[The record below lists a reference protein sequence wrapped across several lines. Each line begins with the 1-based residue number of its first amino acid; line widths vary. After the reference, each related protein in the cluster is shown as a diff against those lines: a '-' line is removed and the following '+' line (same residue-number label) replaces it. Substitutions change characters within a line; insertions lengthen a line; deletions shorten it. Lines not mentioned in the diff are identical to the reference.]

1 MKISKIEDNKKR
13 YMSLLFLA
21 DEQED
26 MIDRYLEKGTMYVL
40 EENGVKAEC
49 VVTDEGSKVLE
60 IKNIAVLPECQRMGY
75 GKRMIEFIEQ
85 TYRDNFRIL
94 RVGTGDSLLTLPFYK
109 KCGFI
114 ESHRIKNF
122 FTDNY
127 DHPIFEC
134 GVQLIDMVY
143 LEKNLLWKSNTIH
156 RKKQMEYL
164 AFCK

>member
-1 MKISKIEDNKKR
+1 MCRVRNTAFLSAIEP
-13 YMSLLFLA
+13 LFLA
-21 DEQED
+21 LSAHPV
-26 MIDRYLEKGTMYVL
+26 YT
-40 EENGVKAEC
+40 
-49 VVTDEGSKVLE
+49 VV
-60 IKNIAVLPECQRMGY
+60 IAVLPECQRMGY

-94 RVGTGDSLLTLPFYK
+94 RVGTGDSQLTLPFYK

-143 LEKNLLWKSNTIH
+143 LEKNLLLKSNTIH